1 MKKYVTPGIV
11 LILAGLYFL
20 LGALPGVNLPEGT
33 FFVLV
38 GLGLLIGRLTTGKC
52 GFTISGFIVLCLG
65 AGWMAA
71 DLLILPGKYASV
83 VTPLALSLAFF
94 LIHICEFRRIGNW
107 PIIPA
112 LILLCVGGGLL
123 ILFTP
128 GLNALLKP
136 YYGTIFPALLIL
148 VGICLLV
155 RGIAH
160 SHRAPKPQQNA
171 ANASYSYSDTSTWA
185 QPPLHNQPR
194 QEAPTS
200 EAAAAPDAPAAE
212 TAAAP
217 DAAEAQENT
226 YTAPVDAPEEAVDST
241 DESQV
246 KED

>member
-20 LGALPGVNLPEGT
+20 LGALPGINLPEGT

-71 DLLILPGKYASV
+71 DLLMLPGKYASV

-148 VGICLLV
+148 VGICMLV

-185 QPPLHNQPR
+185 QPPLHDQPR
-194 QEAPTS
+194 QEAPAAD
-200 EAAAAPDAPAAE
+200 AAAAPDAPAAE

>member
-52 GFTISGFIVLCLG
+52 G
-65 AGWMAA
+65 
-71 DLLILPGKYASV
+71 
-83 VTPLALSLAFF
+83 
-94 LIHICEFRRIGNW
+94 
-107 PIIPA
+107 
-112 LILLCVGGGLL
+112 VGGGLL

-194 QEAPTS
+194 QEAPAAD
-200 EAAAAPDAPAAE
+200 AAAAPDAPAAE

>member
-185 QPPLHNQPR
+185 QPPLHIQPR
-194 QEAPTS
+194 QEAPAAD
-200 EAAAAPDAPAAE
+200 AAAAPDAPAAE

>member
-11 LILAGLYFL
+11 LILAGLSFL
-20 LGALPGVNLPEGT
+20 LGALPGINLPEGT

-71 DLLILPGKYASV
+71 DLLMLPGKYASV

-185 QPPLHNQPR
+185 QPPLHDQPR
-194 QEAPTS
+194 QEAPAAD
-200 EAAAAPDAPAAE
+200 AAAAPDAPAAE

-226 YTAPVDAPEEAVDST
+226 YTAPVDAPEEAIDST

>member
-71 DLLILPGKYASV
+71 DLLMLPGKYASV

-185 QPPLHNQPR
+185 QPPLHDQPR
-194 QEAPTS
+194 QEAPAAD
-200 EAAAAPDAPAAE
+200 AAAAPDAPADE
-212 TAAAP
+212 TVAAP

>member
-71 DLLILPGKYASV
+71 DLLMLPGKYASV

-194 QEAPTS
+194 QEAPA
-200 EAAAAPDAPAAE
+200 EDAAAAPDAPAAE

-226 YTAPVDAPEEAVDST
+226 YTAPVDAPEEAIDST

>member
-71 DLLILPGKYASV
+71 DLLMLPGKYASV

-112 LILLCVGGGLL
+112 LILLCVGSGLL

-136 YYGTIFPALLIL
+136 YYGTIIPALLIL

-171 ANASYSYSDTSTWA
+171 ANASCSYSDTSTWA

-194 QEAPTS
+194 QEAPAAD
-200 EAAAAPDAPAAE
+200 AAAAPDAPAAE

-226 YTAPVDAPEEAVDST
+226 YTAPVDAPEEAIDST

>member
-11 LILAGLYFL
+11 LILAGLYYL

-71 DLLILPGKYASV
+71 DLLMLPGKYASV

-194 QEAPTS
+194 QEAPAAD
-200 EAAAAPDAPAAE
+200 AAAAPDAPAAE
-212 TAAAP
+212 PAAAP

>member
-65 AGWMAA
+65 AGWMAS
-71 DLLILPGKYASV
+71 DLLVLPGKYASV

-194 QEAPTS
+194 QEAPAA
-200 EAAAAPDAPAAE
+200 EAAAPDAPAAE

-217 DAAEAQENT
+217 DAAEAQEST
-226 YTAPVDAPEEAVDST
+226 YTAPVDAPEDAADST